1 MKEPSLPAGSLESI
15 RSSSGLLDLS
25 RQQRNILLFRP
36 IFQLER
42 SKALVQ
48 EADGSSVFDGI
59 DTHYLALSALDHMM
73 EATTISMGSTST
85 EVLQHLAETATR
97 MRSSLELSQAQRI
110 ATTVLDVLD
119 NKANKHREFE
129 AEYFDAPTGR
139 MRTFRFRLVQFQPD
153 PQDVYRY
160 TPTAE
165 GYLVYLGMLDL
176 SPEDSQE
183 LMEKM
188 LDLLVRRGRFE
199 AALDIA
205 RRARKLSIEF
215 RQLISDKLQQAYR
228 APSSVNWSKEMHGRL
243 EEARNHVTQRQAEDF
258 RMEQAVGDA
267 LHEATELRTRE
278 NLVQLRETLR
288 GASDIRMKLVRDI
301 SASNELFITAQKA
314 AFRARRPMGLPDL
327 ESAIFPNVMQLQVP
341 VLLQEAD
348 DFLSALYP
356 PQPLKLFD
364 LNTAFTILRETRTDD
379 TPAAE
384 EEGELEEFV
393 PVPDPFPKALVDET
407 RNWLAGKFE
416 GAPAWQV
423 DYLLELA
430 RDEGLSA
437 AAQRCLVFILYQSFA
452 QSENTFEGM
461 VARKVGEEFVLDF
474 VRGDNIEFFRKEGQ

>member
-1 MKEPSLPAGSLESI
+1 M
-15 RSSSGLLDLS
+15 
-25 RQQRNILLFRP
+25 
-36 IFQLER
+36 FQLER

-48 EADGSSVFDGI
+48 EDDGSSPFDGV

-73 EATTISMGSTST
+73 EATTISMGSMSS

-97 MRSSLELSQAQRI
+97 MRPGLTSAQAQRV
-110 ATTVLDVLD
+110 ATTVLDALD
-119 NKANKHREFE
+119 NKANKHRQFE
-129 AEYFDAPTGR
+129 AEYFDAPSGATR
-139 MRTFRFRLVQFQPD
+139 MFRFRLVQFQPD

-188 LDLLVRRGRFE
+188 LDLLVRRGRYE
-199 AALDIA
+199 QALEIA
-205 RRARKLSIEF
+205 KRARKLSLEF

-228 APSSVNWSKEMHGRL
+228 APSSVNWTKEMHPRL
-243 EEARNHVTQRQAEDF
+243 TEAREHVTQRQAEDF

-267 LHEATELRTRE
+267 LYEANELSTRE

-301 SASNELFITAQKA
+301 SASPELFITAQKA

-327 ESAIFPNVMQLQVP
+327 EATIFPNVMQLPVP
-341 VLLQEAD
+341 LLLQKAD
-348 DFLSALYP
+348 NFLSALYP
-356 PQPLKLFD
+356 PQPLKVFD
-364 LNTAFTILRETRTDD
+364 LNTAFTILRETRTHD
-379 TPAAE
+379 TPTAE

-393 PVPDPFPKALVDET
+393 PVPDPFPKALVDQT

-416 GAPAWQV
+416 GAAVWQV
-423 DYLLELA
+423 HYLLQLA

-437 AAQRCLVFILYQSFA
+437 AAQRCLVFVLYQSFA

-461 VARKVGEEFVLDF
+461 VARKIGEEFVLDF
-474 VRGDNIEFFRKEGQ
+474 VRGDNIEFFRKDEQ